1 MLAGVFPGFFLGCFS
16 CCTRCGTGD
25 RGLRRPAGHPWAGG
39 WVTLRAADAGDWDLG
54 LEIILGD
61 TVDFHCSLMGI
72 GCVCEGA
79 LMHPQL
85 PGCLSLSPNR
95 FLSLSRRRR
104 LIPFPGKIFVSCAGE
119 IQWLL
124 AASITQTGMSWHAG
138 LFVRKTDVSA
148 ATEVL
153 QRASPSPE
161 KQESVRRVARSARP
175 VPHTILP
182 CFGSDLFVSQ
192 VPNHA
197 TSCCH
202 QAWIRPEKWG
212 SKCMKGPS
220 QNSPGRCLWSSR
232 I

>member
-1 MLAGVFPGFFLGCFS
+1 MKELSCIHSSLAACPC
-16 CCTRCGTGD
+16 
-25 RGLRRPAGHPWAGG
+25 
-39 WVTLRAADAGDWDLG
+39 
-54 LEIILGD
+54 
-61 TVDFHCSLMGI
+61 
-72 GCVCEGA
+72 
-79 LMHPQL
+79 
-85 PGCLSLSPNR
+85 LSPNR
-95 FLSLSRRRR
+95 FLSLSRRCR

-138 LFVRKTDVSA
+138 LSVRKTDVSA

-161 KQESVRRVARSARP
+161 RQELVRRVARSARP

-182 CFGSDLFVSQ
+182 CFGGDLFVSR
-192 VPNHA
+192 VPNPA

-202 QAWIRPEKWG
+202 QAWIRPEKGG

-220 QNSPGRCLWSSR
+220 QNSPGTCLWSSR